1 MSWGKKTTK
10 SLFNKKRTKKKTR
23 KKRKKTRKKR
33 MKTRKKRMKTRKKRL
48 KRQRGGDNANKY
60 WGRKDFLGKYAA
72 PNLLPKK
79 LKNELWLWRTLK
91 HGIPL
96 PWNNKK

>member
-1 MSWGKKTTK
+1 MGKRTRKKRTSLFKK
-10 SLFNKKRTKKKTR
+10 SLFKKKRTKRRTR
-23 KKRKKTRKKR
+23 KKRKK
-33 MKTRKKRMKTRKKRL
+33 
-48 KRQRGGDNANKY
+48 QRGGDKANKY

-79 LKNELWLWRTLK
+79 LKKDLWLWRTLK

-96 PWNNKK
+96 PWNNKN

>member
-1 MSWGKKTTK
+1 MRTRKTKRKTK
-10 SLFNKKRTKKKTR
+10 SKTKRKTR
-23 KKRKKTRKKR
+23 R
-33 MKTRKKRMKTRKKRL
+33 
-48 KRQRGGDNANKY
+48 KRQKGGDKANKY

-79 LKNELWLWRTLK
+79 LKNDLWLWRTLK

-96 PWNNKK
+96 PWNNKN

>member
-1 MSWGKKTTK
+1 MGKRTRKKRT
-10 SLFNKKRTKKKTR
+10 SLFKKKRTKKRTSLFKKKR
-23 KKRKKTRKKR
+23 KKRKKQK
-33 MKTRKKRMKTRKKRL
+33 
-48 KRQRGGDNANKY
+48 GGDKANKY

-79 LKNELWLWRTLK
+79 LKNDLWLWRTLK

-96 PWNNKK
+96 PWNNKN

>member
-1 MSWGKKTTK
+1 MSGGKKTTSSLFKK
-10 SLFNKKRTKKKTR
+10 SLFKKKRTKRRRTKKGVRGCPPRTKKKTR
-23 KKRKKTRKKR
+23 KKR
-33 MKTRKKRMKTRKKRL
+33 MK
-48 KRQRGGDNANKY
+48 RGGDKANKY

-79 LKNELWLWRTLK
+79 IKNELWLWRTLK
-91 HGIPL
+91 HGIPW

>member
-1 MSWGKKTTK
+1 MGKRTRKKRRKTSLFKK
-10 SLFNKKRTKKKTR
+10 SLFKKKRTKRRTR
-23 KKRKKTRKKR
+23 KKSRKK
-33 MKTRKKRMKTRKKRL
+33 
-48 KRQRGGDNANKY
+48 QCGGDKANKY

-79 LKNELWLWRTLK
+79 LKKDLWLWRTVK

-96 PWNNKK
+96 PWNNKKNL